1 MSVQYPTQYTLKR
14 SVESHYGFGSV
25 RTATHVVS
33 LRESGPISRC
43 LIACDRRTA
52 RIKQHC
58 VKNGGF
64 RFAERIEL
72 HGGAQFR
79 QGVIHSMDPIVFPE
93 DGPDQ
98 DLLATLFNVVNP
110 RRDAVQVP
118 KHNRRQVA
126 T

>member
-1 MSVQYPTQYTLKR
+1 M
-14 SVESHYGFGSV
+14 
-25 RTATHVVS
+25 
-33 LRESGPISRC
+33 
-43 LIACDRRTA
+43 
-52 RIKQHC
+52 
-58 VKNGGF
+58 KNGGF

-72 HGGAQFR
+72 HGGAPPR

-98 DLLATLFNVVNP
+98 DLLATLFNVLNR

-118 KHNRRQVA
+118 KHYRRQLA